1 MILEEM
7 KIESGQKQTIKIF
20 KCQWEDF
27 PGGPVIKTLPF
38 DTASV
43 DSIPGQGAMIPHDYW
58 PKY

>member
-1 MILEEM
+1 M

-20 KCQWEDF
+20 ICQWEDF
-27 PGGPVIKTLPF
+27 PGGPVVKTLPF

-43 DSIPGQGAMIPHDYW
+43 DSILGQGAMIPHDSW